1 MAAGTNQDFAFLQK
15 IIYADG
21 TKPGD
26 ALVRDKPAMLN
37 TPHKKDFASGKGYE
51 IPAPYATP
59 QGASA
64 AIATAAANASPSKG
78 SSFTVPQ
85 TTYFAQMRLDH
96 QLVKNA
102 MEATTSGVSA
112 AAFVDQMKYETDGVE
127 ETIGVEMEKQIFG
140 TGAGYRGVIGTVTI
154 GANTTILLQTIT
166 DAVLFEVNMWVVLA
180 TTATGAIRSG
190 GTTNKAMVTAVN
202 TKTGL
207 LTFTG
212 QNFTTLFGTA
222 ATGDFI
228 FREGDAQNAGAAKV
242 GFGLADWNPSTDPTA
257 TLFCGVDRSVYPS
270 RLAGVRYDGT
280 TDSLQTVFIR
290 ALAQARTEVGPGF
303 KKGTFYIH
311 PLYGAALR
319 SEYEAKRIV
328 DFEKAT
334 TYDMG
339 VDAFKVDNITFIEA
353 ALCPYGRSKMVA
365 DGAFVRAS
373 CGDQPDWAGMSKS
386 DQFWLDRDNGV
397 VKGLMCN
404 YGNFGAWH
412 VNQLMDVALPA
423 I

>member
-1 MAAGTNQDFAFLQK
+1 MAVGQNSDFAFLQK

-26 ALVRDKPAMLN
+26 ALVRDKPALLN
-37 TPHKKDFASGKGYE
+37 TPHKKDFASGLGYQ
-51 IPAPYATP
+51 IPAPYALP

-64 AIATAAANASPSKG
+64 SVTVANTNATPSKG
-78 SSFTVPQ
+78 QSFTVPQ
-85 TTYFAQMRLDH
+85 TTYFAQMRLAH

-102 MEATTSGVSA
+102 MAA
-112 AAFVDQMKYETDGVE
+112 DNQAAFVDQLKYEADGVE
-127 ETIGVEMEKQIFG
+127 ETLGVELERQFFG
-140 TGAGYRGVIGTVTI
+140 NSAGYRGVIGSVSI
-154 GANTTILLQTIT
+154 GANTTITLSNIT
-166 DAVLFEVNMWVVLA
+166 DAIRFEANMVIVLA

-190 GTTNKAMVTAVN
+190 GTTNTATINSVN
-202 TKTGL
+202 TKTGV

-222 ATGDFI
+222 AAGDYI
-228 FREGDAQNAGAAKV
+228 FRQGDAQNGGSAV
-242 GFGLADWNPSTDPTA
+242 CGFGLDDWCPSTDPTS

-270 RLAGVRYDGT
+270 RLGGVRYDGSN
-280 TDSLQTVFIR
+280 DSLQTVFIR

-303 KKGTFYIH
+303 KTGAFYIH

-328 DFEKAT
+328 DFKKET
-334 TYDMG
+334 TYEMG
-339 VDAFKVDNITFIEA
+339 VDAFKIDNITFIEA
-353 ALCPYGRSKMVA
+353 AMCPYGVAKMVA

-373 CGDQPDWAGMSKS
+373 AGDMPDWAGMDDS
-386 DQFWLDRDNGV
+386 DQFWLDRTTATV
-397 VKGLMCN
+397 MGLMAN
-404 YGNFGAWH
+404 YGNFAAWK
-412 VNQLMDVALPA
+412 VNQLMHVILPA

>member
-1 MAAGTNQDFAFLQK
+1 MASGTNSDFAFLQK

-26 ALVRDKPAMLN
+26 ALTRDKPAMLN
-37 TPHKKDFASGKGYE
+37 TPHKKDFTSGKGYE

-64 AIATAAANASPSKG
+64 SISVANTNATPSKG

-85 TTYFAQMRLDH
+85 TTYYAQMRLDH

-102 MEATTSGVSA
+102 MEANA
-112 AAFVDQMKYETDGVE
+112 DAAFVDQMKYEADGVE

-140 TGAGYRGVIGTVTI
+140 TGAGYRGVVGANSI
-154 GANTTILLQTIT
+154 GANSTLTLATIT
-166 DAVLFEVNMWVVLA
+166 DSVLFEVGMVIVLA
-180 TTATGAIRSG
+180 TTATGAIRSA
-190 GTTNKAMVTAVN
+190 GTTNIATVSAVN
-202 TKTGL
+202 TKTGV

-212 QNFTTLFGTA
+212 QNLTTLFGA
-222 ATGDFI
+222 VANGDFI
-228 FREGDAQNAGAAKV
+228 FRQGDAQNGGSAKV
-242 GFGLADWNPSTDPTA
+242 GFGLADWNPSTDPSA
-257 TLFCGVDRSVYPS
+257 TTFCGVDRSVYPS

-280 TDSLQTVFIR
+280 NDSLQTVFIR

-303 KKGTFYIH
+303 KAGTFYIH

-328 DFEKAT
+328 DFKKETK
-334 TYDMG
+334 YEMG

-353 ALCPYGRSKMVA
+353 ALCPYGVAKMVA
-365 DGAFVRAS
+365 DGAFVRCS
-373 CGDQPDWAGMSKS
+373 SGDQPDWASMGSN
-386 DQFWLDRDNGV
+386 DQFWLDRDTGV

-404 YGNFGAWH
+404 YGNFAAWK
-412 VNQLMDVALPA
+412 VNQLMHVTLPA